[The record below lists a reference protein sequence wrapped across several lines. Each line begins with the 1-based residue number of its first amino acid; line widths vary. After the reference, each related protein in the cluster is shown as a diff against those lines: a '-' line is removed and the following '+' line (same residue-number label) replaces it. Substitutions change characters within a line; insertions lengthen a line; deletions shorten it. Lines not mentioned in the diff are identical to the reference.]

1 MTDTGRKCRQLLE
14 NQSAG
19 FGEWAGSRGQRNTN
33 MTKDILLSIRG
44 LQITEDTQQDT
55 VEVITPGEYYF
66 RNGKHYFLYEEVE
79 EGKQEITKN
88 IIKVTDG
95 YMEVTKKGVVNVHM
109 VFEKNKKNVTY
120 YNTPFG
126 SLLIGIDAYRVDVTQ
141 TPEEISTYVEYA
153 LEVNNEH
160 LANCRITM
168 MASALS
174 EGEFHLL

>member
-1 MTDTGRKCRQLLE
+1 
-14 NQSAG
+14 
-19 FGEWAGSRGQRNTN
+19 

-44 LQITEDTQQDT
+44 LQITEDTQKDT

-66 RNGKHYFLYEEVE
+66 RNGKHFFLYEEAE

-88 IIKVTDG
+88 IIKVTDD
-95 YMEVTKKGVVNVHM
+95 YMEVTKKGAVNVHM

-126 SLLIGIDAYRVDVTQ
+126 SLLIGIDAYRVEVTQ
-141 TPEEISTYVEYA
+141 TLEEIEAYVEYA

-160 LANCRITM
+160 LANCRIRIK
-168 MASALS
+168 ANSRA
-174 EGEFHLL
+174 ERAFHLM

>member
-1 MTDTGRKCRQLLE
+1 
-14 NQSAG
+14 
-19 FGEWAGSRGQRNTN
+19 

-44 LQITEDTQQDT
+44 LQITEDTQKDT
-55 VEVITPGEYYF
+55 VEVISPGEYYF
-66 RNGKHYFLYEEVE
+66 RNGKHFFLYEEAE

-88 IIKVTDG
+88 IIKVTDD
-95 YMEVTKKGVVNVHM
+95 YMEVTKKGAVNVHM

-141 TPEEISTYVEYA
+141 TPEEIEAYVEYA

-160 LANCRITM
+160 LANCRIRIK
-168 MASALS
+168 ANSRA
-174 EGEFHLL
+174 ERAFHLM

>member
-1 MTDTGRKCRQLLE
+1 
-14 NQSAG
+14 
-19 FGEWAGSRGQRNTN
+19 

-44 LQITEDTQQDT
+44 LQITENTQKDT

-66 RNGKHYFLYEEVE
+66 RNGKHFFLYEEAE

-88 IIKVTDG
+88 IIKVTDD
-95 YMEVTKKGVVNVHM
+95 YMEVTKKGAVNVHM

-141 TPEEISTYVEYA
+141 TPEEIEAYVEYA

-160 LANCRITM
+160 LANCRIRIK
-168 MASALS
+168 ANSRA
-174 EGEFHLL
+174 ERAFHLM

>member
-1 MTDTGRKCRQLLE
+1 M
-14 NQSAG
+14 
-19 FGEWAGSRGQRNTN
+19 FW
-33 MTKDILLSIRG
+33 M
-44 LQITEDTQQDT
+44 
-55 VEVITPGEYYF
+55 
-66 RNGKHYFLYEEVE
+66 
-79 EGKQEITKN
+79 
-88 IIKVTDG
+88 
-95 YMEVTKKGVVNVHM
+95 KGVYIEV
-109 VFEKNKKNVTY
+109 EKNKKNVTY

-168 MASALS
+168 KASARS

>member
-1 MTDTGRKCRQLLE
+1 
-14 NQSAG
+14 
-19 FGEWAGSRGQRNTN
+19 

-44 LQITEDTQQDT
+44 LQITEDIQKDT

-66 RNGKHYFLYEEVE
+66 RNGKHFFLYEEAE

-88 IIKVTDG
+88 IIKVTDD
-95 YMEVTKKGVVNVHM
+95 YMEVTKKGAVNVHM

-141 TPEEISTYVEYA
+141 TPEEIEAYVEYA

-160 LANCRITM
+160 LANCRIRIK
-168 MASALS
+168 ANSRA
-174 EGEFHLL
+174 ERAFHLM

>member
-1 MTDTGRKCRQLLE
+1 
-14 NQSAG
+14 
-19 FGEWAGSRGQRNTN
+19 

-44 LQITEDTQQDT
+44 LQITEDTQKDT

-66 RNGKHYFLYEEVE
+66 RNGKHFFLYEEAE

-88 IIKVTDG
+88 IIKVTDD
-95 YMEVTKKGVVNVHM
+95 YMEVTKKGAVNVHM
-109 VFEKNKKNVTY
+109 VFEKNKKNVAY

-141 TPEEISTYVEYA
+141 TPEEIEAYVEYA

-160 LANCRITM
+160 LANCRIRIK
-168 MASALS
+168 ANSRA
-174 EGEFHLL
+174 ERAFHLM

>member
-1 MTDTGRKCRQLLE
+1 
-14 NQSAG
+14 
-19 FGEWAGSRGQRNTN
+19 

-44 LQITEDTQQDT
+44 LQITEDSQQDT
-55 VEVITPGEYYF
+55 VEMISPGEYYF
-66 RNGKHYFLYEEVE
+66 RNGKHYFLYEEAE

-88 IIKVTDG
+88 IIKVSDD

-109 VFEKNKKNVTY
+109 IFEKNKKNVTY

-141 TPEEISTYVEYA
+141 TPDEISAYVEYA

-160 LANCRITM
+160 LAKCRIRM
-168 MASALS
+168 KARSRG
-174 EGEFHLL
+174 EGEFHLM

>member
-1 MTDTGRKCRQLLE
+1 
-14 NQSAG
+14 
-19 FGEWAGSRGQRNTN
+19 

-44 LQITEDTQQDT
+44 LQITEDTQKDT

-66 RNGKHYFLYEEVE
+66 RNGKHFFLYEEAE

-88 IIKVTDG
+88 IIKVTDD
-95 YMEVTKKGVVNVHM
+95 YMEVTKKGAVNVHM

-141 TPEEISTYVEYA
+141 TPEEIEAYAEYA

-160 LANCRITM
+160 LANCRIRIK
-168 MASALS
+168 ANSRA
-174 EGEFHLL
+174 ERAFHLM

>member
-168 MASALS
+168 KASARS

>member
-1 MTDTGRKCRQLLE
+1 
-14 NQSAG
+14 
-19 FGEWAGSRGQRNTN
+19 

-44 LQITEDTQQDT
+44 LQITEDTQKDT

-66 RNGKHYFLYEEVE
+66 RNGKHFFLYEEAE

-88 IIKVTDG
+88 IIKVTDD
-95 YMEVTKKGVVNVHM
+95 YMEVTKKGAVNVHM

-141 TPEEISTYVEYA
+141 TPEEIEAYVEYA

-160 LANCRITM
+160 LANCRIRIK
-168 MASALS
+168 ANSRA
-174 EGEFHLL
+174 ERVFHLM

>member
-1 MTDTGRKCRQLLE
+1 
-14 NQSAG
+14 
-19 FGEWAGSRGQRNTN
+19 

-44 LQITEDTQQDT
+44 LQITEDTQKDT

-66 RNGKHYFLYEEVE
+66 RNGKHFFLYEEAE

-88 IIKVTDG
+88 IIKVTDD
-95 YMEVTKKGVVNVHM
+95 YMEVTKKGAVNVHM

-141 TPEEISTYVEYA
+141 TPEEIEAYVEYA

-160 LANCRITM
+160 LANCRIRIK
-168 MASALS
+168 ANSRA
-174 EGEFHLL
+174 ERAFHLM